1 MKSDLAASPPAVSAS
16 AGWITSLACAGFL
29 AASLAVY
36 GIAAIAPAQTG
47 TAYIVLHGL
56 MTAAMLAAW
65 RWGGAVHL
73 PLILFTGLA
82 ARILLIPA
90 PMLSSN
96 DSERYLWDGAV
107 ALAGFDPYSVAP
119 ADQLVT
125 GLRAMWATPP
135 EHAAYPTLYPPVAL
149 SLFGLAALAGPV
161 WGIWVWKLIASI
173 AGIALVPLALRLL
186 RRRRLDRHIALVA
199 LSPLLV
205 LETGVGAHIDSVVAL
220 IVTAALL
227 AFDARRPVWVGVL
240 LGLGIGVKLLP
251 GAVLAALVV
260 AAGWRGG
267 ARMAGAAIA
276 TVGGVY
282 GLAFAGGWRPIG
294 SLPVFFEKWRNGS
307 PLFTLLEAHLSS
319 AGLLAM
325 LGALAVVAG
334 VAVLVVARKRPV
346 IGAQIALATPLILS
360 PVAFPWYLS
369 ALVPLSAVA
378 PSATVLIWLST
389 SPLIYEVRDQFVSEG
404 VWMPALW
411 PLIVIGAGWVMG
423 AGIDA
428 RRELSRPKRRERHA
442 DKSLSDLIDTP
453 FSGAG

>member
-1 MKSDLAASPPAVSAS
+1 MKSGLAASPPAMSAA
-16 AGWITSLACAGFL
+16 AGWITPLACAGFL

-47 TAYIVLHGL
+47 TAYIVMHGL

-65 RWGGAVHL
+65 RWGRAAHL

-96 DSERYLWDGAV
+96 DAERYLWDGAV
-107 ALAGFDPYSVAP
+107 ALAGFDPYTVAP
-119 ADQLVT
+119 ADELAA
-125 GLRAMWATPP
+125 GLRAIWATPP

-149 SLFGLAALAGPV
+149 SLFGLSALAGPE
-161 WGIWVWKLIASI
+161 WGIWVWKLIASL

-186 RRRRLDRHIALVA
+186 RRRGLERHMPLVA

-220 IVTAALL
+220 IVVAALL
-227 AFDARRPVWVGVL
+227 AFDARRPSVVGIL

-282 GLAFAGGWRPIG
+282 GLAYAGGWRPIG

-307 PLFTLLEAHLSS
+307 PLFTLLEAYLPS
-319 AGLLAM
+319 AGLLAV

-334 VAVLVVARKRPV
+334 VAVLIVARKRPV

-389 SPLIYEVRDQFVSEG
+389 SPLIYEVRDRFVSEG

-411 PLIVIGAGWVMG
+411 PLMIIGAGWVLG

-428 RRELSRPKRRERHA
+428 LRKRSRPAQHERDA
-442 DKSLSDLIDTP
+442 DRSRSKLVDTP
-453 FSGAG
+453 